1 VSDSEAS
8 PGANSPAASGEA
20 DAPAASPSSPS
31 PQRNGAAGAEQ
42 LAAIAHFVFD
52 LARNGEDER
61 LAAYLDGGVPVDL
74 TDASGNTLVMLAA
87 YNGQPSTV
95 KLLADRGADV
105 NRLNDRG
112 QSPIAGAVFKAEPDI
127 VRTLLAA
134 GADPAAGSPNAL
146 DTARMFEQTDLI
158 ALLEGT
164 E

>member
-1 VSDSEAS
+1 MSDDDKLTE
-8 PGANSPAASGEA
+8 
-20 DAPAASPSSPS
+20 
-31 PQRNGAAGAEQ
+31 
-42 LAAIAHFVFD
+42 IAHFVFE
-52 LARNGEDER
+52 LARNGDDER

-74 TDASGNTLVMLAA
+74 TDASGNTLVMLAS
-87 YNGQPSTV
+87 YNGRPSTV

-112 QSPIAGAVFKAEPDI
+112 QSPVAGAVFKAEPDI

>member
-1 VSDSEAS
+1 VSDPDKLTE
-8 PGANSPAASGEA
+8 
-20 DAPAASPSSPS
+20 
-31 PQRNGAAGAEQ
+31 
-42 LAAIAHFVFD
+42 IAQFVFD
-52 LARNGEDER
+52 LARNGDDER

-74 TDASGNTLVMLAA
+74 TDASGNTLLMLAA

-95 KLLADRGADV
+95 QLLTGRGADV

-112 QSPIAGAVFKAEPDI
+112 QSPIAGAVFKAEPEI

-158 ALLEGT
+158 TLLEGT